1 MLVVAAIK
9 EMFED
14 IKRANADKELNR
26 TKVLVLDPVTGNFT
40 LKKWIKVQ
48 VGDVVQVL
56 NEEPFLLI

>member
-40 LKKWIKVQ
+40 LRNGLKFKWEMLSKY
-48 VGDVVQVL
+48 
-56 NEEPFLLI
+56 